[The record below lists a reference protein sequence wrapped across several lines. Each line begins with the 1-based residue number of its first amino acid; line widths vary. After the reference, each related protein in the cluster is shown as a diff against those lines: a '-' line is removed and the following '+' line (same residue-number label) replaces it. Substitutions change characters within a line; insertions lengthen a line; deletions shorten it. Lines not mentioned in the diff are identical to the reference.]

1 MKLTLACALLVFA
14 VAASIQP
21 DHALAADQTEVAFIP
36 HDKTQAAL
44 DNKADIHLLLADDVA
59 VEGNYRNKP
68 GNPEL
73 HTKQT
78 NIFYITDG
86 SATIVAGGKYQG
98 GKEISPR
105 TGSRRHDRWRR
116 CLRPG
121 QGRHHRD
128 SSRKPCLVQGGA
140 QHRQLLRGQDYQ
152 EIAGLSCLLA
162 D

>member
-1 MKLTLACALLVFA
+1 MGQKGAIMKLTLACALLVFA

-98 GKEISPR
+98 GKEISP
-105 TGSRRHDRWRR
+105 
-116 CLRPG
+116 G
-121 QGRHHRD
+121 QVRGGTID
-128 SSRKPCLVQGGA
+128 GGA
-140 QHRQLLRGQDYQ
+140 VYDLVKGDT
-152 EIAGLSCLLA
+152 IVIPAGSPVWFKEVPSTVSYYVVKITKRSPG
-162 D
+162 